1 MYIMSEKKEKT
12 TEKREQNFANFKDSD
27 LIFEIAKK
35 NNRAFEEFF
44 KRYANKVKFL
54 MLKMGAKD
62 VDAEEISQEVMAILW
77 RKALMYDSKKSSVSS
92 WVYAIARNYRIDFFR
107 RSNRVVLDSDDPTF
121 VPDPPLNSV
130 QLLMKYEKHDRI
142 KLILKQLTEEKKQ
155 LLTAAF
161 FEGLSHS
168 ELAKKFN
175 KPLGTI
181 KSRLRLIYDSL
192 RDAED
197 LKILSGPDD

>member
-1 MYIMSEKKEKT
+1 MYIMSENKEKT
-12 TEKREQNFANFKDSD
+12 AEKQEQNFANLEDSD
-27 LIFEIAKK
+27 LIFEITKK
-35 NNRAFEEFF
+35 NNSAFEEFF

-62 VDAEEISQEVMAILW
+62 LDAEEISQEVMAILW
-77 RKALMYDSKKSSVSS
+77 RKAFMYDSKKSSVSS
-92 WVYAIARNYRIDFFR
+92 WVYTIARNCRIDFLR
-107 RSNRVVLDSDDPTF
+107 RGNRVVLDSDDPTF

-130 QLLMKYEKHDRI
+130 QLLMKYEKQDRI
-142 KLILKQLTEEKKQ
+142 RLILKQLTEEKKQ

>member
-12 TEKREQNFANFKDSD
+12 TEKREQNFVNFKDSD

>member
-1 MYIMSEKKEKT
+1 MSEKKEKSI
-12 TEKREQNFANFKDSD
+12 EKEEQSYTFYEDSD
-27 LIFEIAKK
+27 LIFEITKK

-62 VDAEEISQEVMAILW
+62 LDAEEISQEVMAILW
-77 RKALMYDSKKSSVSS
+77 RKAYLYESNKSAVSS
-92 WVYAIARNYRIDFFR
+92 WVYTIARNCRIDFLR
-107 RSNRVVLDSDDPTF
+107 KGSRLVLDRDDPTF
-121 VPDPPLNSV
+121 VSDPPLTSI
-130 QLLMKYEKHDRI
+130 QILI
-142 KLILKQLTEEKKQ
+142 KLEKQDRVKKVLRNLSMEKKQ

-168 ELAKKFN
+168 ELALKFG

-192 RDAED
+192 RNAED
-197 LKILSGPDD
+197 LKPLSRSDES

>member
-1 MYIMSEKKEKT
+1 MSEKKEKT
-12 TEKREQNFANFKDSD
+12 TEKREQNFVNFKDSD

-181 KSRLRLIYDSL
+181 KSRLRLIYESL

>member
-1 MYIMSEKKEKT
+1 MSEKKEKSI
-12 TEKREQNFANFKDSD
+12 EKEEQSYTFYEDSD
-27 LIFEIAKK
+27 LIFEITKK

-62 VDAEEISQEVMAILW
+62 LDAEEISQEVMAILW
-77 RKALMYDSKKSSVSS
+77 RKAYLYESNKSAVSS
-92 WVYAIARNYRIDFFR
+92 WVYTIARNCRIDFLR
-107 RSNRVVLDSDDPTF
+107 KGSRLVLDRDDPTF
-121 VPDPPLNSV
+121 VPDPPLTSI
-130 QLLMKYEKHDRI
+130 QILI
-142 KLILKQLTEEKKQ
+142 KLEKQDRVKKVLRNLSMEKKQ

-168 ELAKKFN
+168 ELALKFG

-192 RDAED
+192 RNAED
-197 LKILSGPDD
+197 LKPLSRSDES

>member
-1 MYIMSEKKEKT
+1 M
-12 TEKREQNFANFKDSD
+12 
-27 LIFEIAKK
+27 
-35 NNRAFEEFF
+35 
-44 KRYANKVKFL
+44 
-54 MLKMGAKD
+54 
-62 VDAEEISQEVMAILW
+62 
-77 RKALMYDSKKSSVSS
+77 
-92 WVYAIARNYRIDFFR
+92 
-107 RSNRVVLDSDDPTF
+107 VLDSDDPTF

-130 QLLMKYEKHDRI
+130 QLLMKYEKQDRI
-142 KLILKQLTEEKKQ
+142 RLILKQLTEEKKQ

>member
-77 RKALMYDSKKSSVSS
+77 RKASMYDSKKSSVSS

-142 KLILKQLTEEKKQ
+142 KLILKRRFVFL
-155 LLTAAF
+155 
-161 FEGLSHS
+161 FE
-168 ELAKKFN
+168 
-175 KPLGTI
+175 
-181 KSRLRLIYDSL
+181 
-192 RDAED
+192 
-197 LKILSGPDD
+197 

>member
-1 MYIMSEKKEKT
+1 MSEKKEKT
-12 TEKREQNFANFKDSD
+12 AEKQEQNFANLEDSD
-27 LIFEIAKK
+27 LIFEITKK
-35 NNRAFEEFF
+35 NNSAFEEFF

-62 VDAEEISQEVMAILW
+62 LDAEEISQEVMAILW
-77 RKALMYDSKKSSVSS
+77 RKAFMYDSKKSSVSS
-92 WVYAIARNYRIDFFR
+92 WVYTIARNCRIDFLR
-107 RSNRVVLDSDDPTF
+107 RGNRVVLDSDDPTF

-130 QLLMKYEKHDRI
+130 QLLMKYEKQDRI
-142 KLILKQLTEEKKQ
+142 RLILKQLTEDKKQ

>member
-155 LLTAAF
+155 LLTAGF

>member
-1 MYIMSEKKEKT
+1 MSENKEKT
-12 TEKREQNFANFKDSD
+12 AEKQEQNFANLEDSD
-27 LIFEIAKK
+27 LIFEITKK
-35 NNRAFEEFF
+35 NNSAFEEFF

-62 VDAEEISQEVMAILW
+62 LDAEEISQEVMAILW
-77 RKALMYDSKKSSVSS
+77 RKAFMYDSKKSSVSS
-92 WVYAIARNYRIDFFR
+92 WVYTIARNCRIDFLR
-107 RSNRVVLDSDDPTF
+107 RGNRVVLDSDDPTF

-130 QLLMKYEKHDRI
+130 QLLMKYEKQDRI
-142 KLILKQLTEEKKQ
+142 RLILKQLTEEKKQ